1 LLARFWRVLS
11 NVVFIPLR
19 RCAISVKQH
28 IVTLRPDERQGLVSL
43 IAGGVAPARKLARA
57 RVLLKADTAGRGPR
71 LSDAAIAEAL
81 EVSPRTVA
89 RVRADFAAGGVARAL
104 ARRAPNRVYTRRF
117 DADAETKLIAL
128 ACSPP
133 PEGRARWSIPFAIR
147 PYNWT
152 WWRGPAPRP
161 CAPRSK

>member
-1 LLARFWRVLS
+1 M
-11 NVVFIPLR
+11 
-19 RCAISVKQH
+19 SVKQH

-81 EVSPRTVA
+81 ELSARTVA

-104 ARRAPNRVYTRRF
+104 ARKAPNRVYARRF
-117 DADAETKLIAL
+117 EADAESKLIAL

-133 PEGRARWSIPFAIR
+133 PVGRARWSVRLLADQAVQLALVAQTCPETVR
-147 PYNWT
+147 TTLKKTTSSP
-152 WWRGPAPRP
+152 G
-161 CAPRSK
+161 